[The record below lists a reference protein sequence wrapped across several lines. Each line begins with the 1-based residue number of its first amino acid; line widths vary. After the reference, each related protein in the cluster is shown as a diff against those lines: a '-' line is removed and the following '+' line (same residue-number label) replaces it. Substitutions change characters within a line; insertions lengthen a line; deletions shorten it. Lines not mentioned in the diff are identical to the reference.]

1 MRSWLKEI
9 REKREIRQLEIAQQC
24 KITQQYYNF
33 IENGRRR
40 PSPEVAQRIAKVL
53 GFDWTLFFVDTEPDE
68 KAG

>member
-1 MRSWLKEI
+1 MQFKEARI
-9 REKREIRQLEIAQQC
+9 KLGISQKEAADMVNVSQPA
-24 KITQQYYNF
+24 YSN

>member
-1 MRSWLKEI
+1 MMQIKEARI
-9 REKREIRQLEIAQQC
+9 KLGISQKEAADMVNVSQPA
-24 KITQQYYNF
+24 YSN

-53 GFDWTLFFVDTEPDE
+53 GFDWTLFFVDSKPDE

>member
-1 MRSWLKEI
+1 MQIKEASI
-9 REKREIRQLEIAQQC
+9 KLGISQKEAADMVNVSQPA
-24 KITQQYYNF
+24 YSN

>member
-1 MRSWLKEI
+1 M
-9 REKREIRQLEIAQQC
+9 EIAQQC

>member
-1 MRSWLKEI
+1 MQIKEARI
-9 REKREIRQLEIAQQC
+9 KLGISQKEAADMVNVSQPA
-24 KITQQYYNF
+24 YSN

>member
-1 MRSWLKEI
+1 MQIKEARI
-9 REKREIRQLEIAQQC
+9 KLGISQKEAADMVNVSQPA
-24 KITQQYYNF
+24 YSN

-68 KAG
+68 NAG

>member
-1 MRSWLKEI
+1 MVNVS
-9 REKREIRQLEIAQQC
+9 QPA
-24 KITQQYYNF
+24 YSN